1 MNKNNRRE
9 INIKQAKETVKVLS
23 DGFYVVNDTK
33 VDLSNFISEFANNI
47 KVKSLNYSNIE
58 ILENLTPDIN
68 GVNLIFS
75 KETSLESMT
84 KWYNKG
90 KQCTV
95 LNYASGKNICGR
107 FLDGANAQEEAL
119 ARDTGLYGS
128 LILAKQYY
136 EIVRKHLNNGLYT
149 NNLLYSKN
157 VPVIRNSDGSLRAKP
172 FGVNIITCAA
182 PNAHACRRK
191 QINYRIV
198 RKVLRQRAELII
210 RSAIEEGVR
219 DVLILG
225 AFGCGVFENKPGY
238 VMEAFMK
245 ALTLYKDKLPA
256 DLTIDFAIPDK
267 NYYEF
272 KMAYDA
278 IKSGEYDRD

>member
-1 MNKNNRRE
+1 MDRNNRRE

-33 VDLSNFISEFANNI
+33 VDLYEFTSKFANNI
-47 KVKSLNYSNIE
+47 KIKSLHESNIKE
-58 ILENLTPDIN
+58 IDVLVPNMEGINLQ
-68 GVNLIFS
+68 FS
-75 KETSLESMT
+75 KETSLECME
-84 KWYNKG
+84 KWHKKNKE
-90 KQCTV
+90 CTV

-128 LILAKQYY
+128 LILAEPYY
-136 EIVRKHLNNGLYT
+136 DIVRKHLNHGLYT
-149 NNLLYSKN
+149 NNLIYSKN
-157 VPVIRNSDGSLRAKP
+157 VPVIRNSEGNLITEP
-172 FGVNIITCAA
+172 FGVNIITCVA
-182 PNAHACRRK
+182 PNARACRRQ
-191 QINYRIV
+191 QISYKIIREV
-198 RKVLRQRAELII
+198 MRQRAELII
-210 RSAIEEGVR
+210 KSAIEEGTK
-219 DVLILG
+219 DILILG

-245 ALTLYKDKLPA
+245 ALTLYKDKLPTN
-256 DLTIDFAIPDK
+256 LTIDFAIPDK